1 MPRLLRYSRIAVEGW
16 RLPMGHAKATQEI
29 PVRTSS
35 EVVGEIDAL
44 AAATEQS
51 RDFIVD
57 QALRQYLEAAT
68 WQIEKIKKGLTAARE
83 GRVRPAEDVFAEI
96 AAKHGW
102 ER

>member
-1 MPRLLRYSRIAVEGW
+1 
-16 RLPMGHAKATQEI
+16 MGRAKATEAI
-29 PVRTSS
+29 TVRTSS
-35 EVVGEIDAL
+35 DVLGEIDAL

-57 QALRQYLEAAT
+57 QALRQYLDATT
-68 WQIEKIKKGLTAARE
+68 WQIAKIKEGLAAADE

-102 ER
+102 

>member
-1 MPRLLRYSRIAVEGW
+1 MRQAN
-16 RLPMGHAKATQEI
+16 ATEAI
-29 PVRTSS
+29 TVRTSS

-44 AAATEQS
+44 AAATKQS
-51 RDFIVD
+51 RDFIID
-57 QALRQYLEAAT
+57 QALRQYLDATT
-68 WQIEKIKKGLTAARE
+68 WQIEKIREGLAAARE